1 MIVDTSLK
9 RPVKNSLKI
18 TPSMASVQI
27 APNSHQPQLSRNAI
41 SEIGV

>member
-1 MIVDTSLK
+1 LK

-27 APNSHQPQLSRNAI
+27 VPNIHQPQLARRLI
-41 SEIGV
+41 STIGV